1 MRNAMRRPEVSVVIP
16 TRNRAGLLERTLRAA
31 LRQEDVEF
39 EVVVVD
45 DASTDD
51 TTQRVTPLS
60 DGRVGLVRHD
70 ERRGT
75 SEARNSGIAAAKGD
89 WIAFLDHDDLWPPH
103 KLRTQL
109 EAADREGATFVYS
122 GAVRVNEEL
131 EIVHVDDAVV
141 EPGELL
147 PALLR
152 ANAIPGGGS
161 SAMAKASLVDQ
172 AGDFDPRLQLLE
184 DWDMWIRLAARGS
197 AAAVQEPLVAYLVYG
212 GNVVLAEPFDLDR
225 ELDHLATKHES
236 LMASFGA
243 HVNGMEAYRWVAW
256 TRWRARQRRA
266 ALRAYAHGVARYGTW
281 HDTRFALR
289 QAIKGSH
296 EVLTRRPRRV
306 QLQWLQE
313 LRS

>member
-51 TTQRVTPLS
+51 TTQRVTALS
-60 DGRVGLVRHD
+60 DGRVGLVRH
-70 ERRGT
+70 
-75 SEARNSGIAAAKGD
+75 
-89 WIAFLDHDDLWPPH
+89 
-103 KLRTQL
+103 
-109 EAADREGATFVYS
+109 
-122 GAVRVNEEL
+122 
-131 EIVHVDDAVV
+131 DDAVV

-212 GNVVLAEPFDLDR
+212 GNVVLAEP
-225 ELDHLATKHES
+225 
-236 LMASFGA
+236 
-243 HVNGMEAYRWVAW
+243 
-256 TRWRARQRRA
+256 
-266 ALRAYAHGVARYGTW
+266 
-281 HDTRFALR
+281 
-289 QAIKGSH
+289 
-296 EVLTRRPRRV
+296 
-306 QLQWLQE
+306 
-313 LRS
+313 